1 MIIFTGLIQLSLHK
15 ITIFFT
21 AGNVESRWMDGGQ
34 PGAVFH
40 GPSRPNKG
48 IGRRGRTALAWA
60 AVDPISGRIDAVRE
74 RVSAA
79 LQRSGRERGAVTIVA
94 VTKTFGADMVRR
106 VIAAGITDIGE
117 NRVQEMVAK
126 AAEVDAPCRWHLVGP
141 LQRNKAGK
149 AAALAHLIHA
159 VDGVPIAQTLDRIA
173 RERGTRVRVLLE
185 VNTSGEATK
194 HGVEPSAAPALAD
207 ALAALPGVDWQ
218 GLMTIGPVGGD
229 LEAARLCFQEL
240 RRLSDELRRRSG
252 LALPELSMGM
262 SDDFEVAIEEGATII
277 RVGRV
282 VTGERG

>member
-1 MIIFTGLIQLSLHK
+1 M
-15 ITIFFT
+15 
-21 AGNVESRWMDGGQ
+21 
-34 PGAVFH
+34 
-40 GPSRPNKG
+40 
-48 IGRRGRTALAWA
+48 
-60 AVDPISGRIDAVRE
+60 DPIASRIEAVRE

-79 LQRSGRERGAVTIVA
+79 LQRSARQPGAVTLVA

-106 VIAAGITDIGE
+106 VIAAGVLDIGE

-126 AAEVDAPCRWHLVGP
+126 AAEVDAPCRWHLLGP

-159 VDGVPIAQTLDRIA
+159 VDGVPIAQTLDRVA
-173 RERGTRVRVLLE
+173 RERGQRVRVLLE

-194 HGVEPSAAPALAD
+194 HGVEPAGAPALAET
-207 ALAALPGVDWQ
+207 LAALPGVDWQ
-218 GLMTIGPVGGD
+218 GLMTIGPLGGD
-229 LEAARLCFQEL
+229 RDAARRCFQEL
-240 RRLSDELRRRSG
+240 RQLSEDLRRRSG

-262 SDDFEVAIEEGATII
+262 SDDFEEAIEEGATII